1 MENICEILKH
11 SKNIAV
17 VGISDKPG
25 RDSGWI
31 ARFLSEQGYNVFG
44 VNPVLEK
51 FDGIPIY
58 KSLREIPVP
67 IDIVDIFRRSE
78 FVPDIVKD
86 AIEINAKVVWMQLG
100 VINYEAEKLALNSGL
115 KVVMNRCIAVEYR
128 RCFG

>member
-1 MENICEILKH
+1 MSDICEILRN

-31 ARFLSEQGYNVFG
+31 ARFLKESGYNVFG
-44 VNPVLEK
+44 VNPVLDK
-51 FDGIPIY
+51 FDGIPVF
-58 KSLREIPVP
+58 KSLKDIPEP
-67 IDIVDIFRRSE
+67 IDIVDIFRRPE
-78 FVPDIVKD
+78 FVIDIVKD
-86 AIEINAKVVWMQLG
+86 AIQINAKVVWMQLG
-100 VINYEAEKLALNSGL
+100 VVNYEAEELASNAGL

>member
-1 MENICEILKH
+1 MDNLCEILKH

-31 ARFLSEQGYNVFG
+31 ARFLSEIGYNVFG

-51 FDGIPIY
+51 FDGIQIY
-58 KSLREIPVP
+58 KSLKDIPVP

-78 FVPDIVKD
+78 FVTDIVKD

>member
-1 MENICEILKH
+1 MENFCEILKH

-115 KVVMNRCIAVEYR
+115 KIVMNRCIAVEYR